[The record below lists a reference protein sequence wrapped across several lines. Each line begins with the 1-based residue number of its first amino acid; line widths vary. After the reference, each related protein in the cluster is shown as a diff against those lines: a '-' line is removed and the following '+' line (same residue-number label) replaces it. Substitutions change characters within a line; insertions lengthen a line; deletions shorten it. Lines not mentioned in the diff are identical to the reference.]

1 MRSPLVV
8 RQTVVWLLLLVLFGF
23 MLMPVWIMLIS
34 SLKPLGAVQTP
45 DPSWLPTPFRPQN
58 YAEIWREIPLLAYL
72 KNSAIVAFC
81 STALV
86 MALAIP
92 SAYAMARFSFL
103 GRRPYMFALLT
114 TQMFSPVVIIIPLYR
129 FMRESGLY
137 DTLTAVIM
145 GNSALSMAF
154 ATWMLVGYFRS
165 IPQDIEEAV
174 WVDGGTRRDSLLRV
188 VLPLSAPGL
197 VTTAIY
203 TFILSW
209 NEFILPLSFISSIE
223 KQVVVVG
230 LYDFVSQEGV
240 EWNLLM
246 ATVVV
251 AVIPVVILFTLV
263 QRYLTEGLV
272 GGATK
277 G

>member
-1 MRSPLVV
+1 MKTALV
-8 RQTVVWLLLLVLFGF
+8 RQTLVLALLLVLFGF
-23 MLMPVWIMLIS
+23 LLMPVWIMIIS
-34 SLKPLGAVQTP
+34 ALKPLNAVQTP
-45 DPSWLPTPFRPQN
+45 DPTWLPAPVRFEN
-58 YAEIWREIPLLAYL
+58 FVEIWSEIPLLSYL
-72 KNSAIVAFC
+72 KNSAIVAFS

-92 SAYAMARFSFL
+92 SAYALARFSFP

-114 TQMFSPVVIIIPLYR
+114 TQMFSPVIIVIPLYR

-137 DTLTAVIM
+137 DTLTAVIL
-145 GNSALSMAF
+145 GDAALSMAF
-154 ATWMLVGYFRS
+154 ATWMLTGYFRS
-165 IPQDIEEAV
+165 IPKDVEEAV

-203 TFILSW
+203 TFILAW
-209 NEFILPLSFISSIE
+209 NQFILPLSFISSLE

-230 LYDFVSQEGV
+230 LYDFVSEEGV
-240 EWNLLM
+240 AWNLLM
-246 ATVVV
+246 ASVVV
-251 AVIPVVILFTLV
+251 AVIPVVVLFTLV
-263 QRYLTEGLV
+263 QRYLTEGLLS
-272 GGATK
+272 GATK

>member
-1 MRSPLVV
+1 MKTSLV
-8 RQTVVWLLLLVLFGF
+8 RQTVVLALLLALFGF
-23 MLMPVWIMLIS
+23 LLMPVWIMVIS
-34 SLKPLGAVQTP
+34 SLKPLNAVQTP
-45 DPSWLPTPFRPQN
+45 DPTWLPAPVRFEN
-58 YAEIWREIPLLAYL
+58 FVDIWSEIPLLSYL
-72 KNSAIVAFC
+72 KNSAIVAFS

-92 SAYAMARFSFL
+92 SAYALARFSFL

-114 TQMFSPVVIIIPLYR
+114 TQMFSPVIIVIPLYR

-137 DTLTAVIM
+137 DTLTAVIL
-145 GNSALSMAF
+145 GDAALSMAF
-154 ATWMLVGYFRS
+154 ATWMLTGYFRS
-165 IPQDIEEAV
+165 IPKDVEEAV

-203 TFILSW
+203 TFILAW
-209 NEFILPLSFISSIE
+209 NQFILPLSFISSLE

-230 LYDFVSQEGV
+230 LYDFVSEEGV
-240 EWNLLM
+240 AWNLLM
-246 ATVVV
+246 ASVVV
-251 AVIPVVILFTLV
+251 AVIPVVILFTFV
-263 QRYLTEGLV
+263 QRYLTEGLLS
-272 GGATK
+272 GATK

>member
-1 MRSPLVV
+1 MKTSLV
-8 RQTVVWLLLLVLFGF
+8 RQTMVLALLLVLFGF
-23 MLMPVWIMLIS
+23 LLMPVWIMVIS
-34 SLKPLGAVQTP
+34 SLKPLNAVQTP
-45 DPSWLPTPFRPQN
+45 DPTWLPAPVRFEN
-58 YAEIWREIPLLAYL
+58 FVDIWSEIPLLSYL
-72 KNSAIVAFC
+72 KNSAIVAFS

-92 SAYAMARFSFL
+92 SAYALPRFSFL

-114 TQMFSPVVIIIPLYR
+114 TQMFSPVIIVIPLYR

-137 DTLTAVIM
+137 DTLTAVIL
-145 GNSALSMAF
+145 GDAALSMAF
-154 ATWMLVGYFRS
+154 ATWMLTGYFRS
-165 IPQDIEEAV
+165 IPKDVEEAV
-174 WVDGGTRRDSLLRV
+174 WVDGGNRRDSLLRV

-203 TFILSW
+203 TFILAW
-209 NEFILPLSFISSIE
+209 NQFILPLSFISSLE

-230 LYDFVSQEGV
+230 LYDFVSEEGV
-240 EWNLLM
+240 AWNLLM
-246 ATVVV
+246 ASVVV

-263 QRYLTEGLV
+263 QRYLTEGLLS
-272 GGATK
+272 GATK

>member
-1 MRSPLVV
+1 M
-8 RQTVVWLLLLVLFGF
+8 GD
-23 MLMPVWIMLIS
+23 
-34 SLKPLGAVQTP
+34 VQTP
-45 DPSWLPTPFRPQN
+45 DPIWLAGALRPEN
-58 YAEIWREIPLLAYL
+58 YAEIWSQIPLLTYL
-72 KNSAIVAFC
+72 KNSALVAFS
-81 STALV
+81 STGLV

-92 SAYAMARFSFL
+92 SAYALARFSFL
-103 GRRPYMFALLT
+103 GRRTYMFALLT
-114 TQMFSPVVIIIPLYR
+114 TQMFSPVIIIIPLYR

-137 DTLTAVIM
+137 DTLTAVIL
-145 GNSALSMAF
+145 GDAAISMAF
-154 ATWMLVGYFRS
+154 ATWMLTGYFRS

-188 VLPLSAPGL
+188 VVPLSAPGM

-203 TFILSW
+203 TSILAW
-209 NEFILPLSFISSIE
+209 NQFILPLAFISSIE

-230 LYDFVSQEGV
+230 LYDFVTEEGV

-246 ATVVV
+246 ASVVV

-263 QRYLTEGLV
+263 QRYLTEGLL

>member
-1 MRSPLVV
+1 M
-8 RQTVVWLLLLVLFGF
+8 
-23 MLMPVWIMLIS
+23 
-34 SLKPLGAVQTP
+34 
-45 DPSWLPTPFRPQN
+45 
-58 YAEIWREIPLLAYL
+58 
-72 KNSAIVAFC
+72 
-81 STALV
+81 
-86 MALAIP
+86 
-92 SAYAMARFSFL
+92 
-103 GRRPYMFALLT
+103 
-114 TQMFSPVVIIIPLYR
+114 
-129 FMRESGLY
+129 
-137 DTLTAVIM
+137 
-145 GNSALSMAF
+145 
-154 ATWMLVGYFRS
+154 
-165 IPQDIEEAV
+165 
-174 WVDGGTRRDSLLRV
+174 DGGTRRDSLLRV
-188 VLPLSAPGL
+188 VVPLSAPGL

>member
-1 MRSPLVV
+1 MKTSLA
-8 RQTVVWLLLLVLFGF
+8 RQTVVLALLLMLFGF
-23 MLMPVWIMLIS
+23 LLMPVWIMVIS
-34 SLKPLGAVQTP
+34 SLKPLNAVQTP
-45 DPSWLPTPFRPQN
+45 DPTWLPAPIRFEN
-58 YAEIWREIPLLAYL
+58 FVDIWSEIPLLSYL
-72 KNSAIVAFC
+72 KNSAIVAFS

-92 SAYAMARFSFL
+92 SAYALARFSFL

-114 TQMFSPVVIIIPLYR
+114 TQMFSPVIIVIPLYR

-137 DTLTAVIM
+137 DTLTAVIL
-145 GNSALSMAF
+145 GDAALSMAF
-154 ATWMLVGYFRS
+154 ATWMLTGYFRS
-165 IPQDIEEAV
+165 IPKDVEEAV

-203 TFILSW
+203 TFILAW
-209 NEFILPLSFISSIE
+209 NQFILPLSFISSLE

-230 LYDFVSQEGV
+230 LYDFVSEEGV
-240 EWNLLM
+240 AWNLLM
-246 ATVVV
+246 ASVVV
-251 AVIPVVILFTLV
+251 AVIPVVILFTFV
-263 QRYLTEGLV
+263 QRYLTEGLLS
-272 GGATK
+272 GATK

>member
-1 MRSPLVV
+1 MRTSLV
-8 RQTVVWLLLLVLFGF
+8 RQTVVLILLLVLFGF
-23 MLMPVWIMLIS
+23 LLMPVWIMIIS
-34 SLKPLGAVQTP
+34 SLKPLNAVQTP
-45 DPSWLPTPFRPQN
+45 DPTWLPAPVRFEN
-58 YAEIWREIPLLAYL
+58 YVEIWSEIPLLSYL
-72 KNSAIVAFC
+72 KNSAIVAFS

-92 SAYAMARFSFL
+92 SAYALARFSLL

-114 TQMFSPVVIIIPLYR
+114 TQMFSPVIIIIPLYR

-137 DTLTAVIM
+137 DTLTAVIL
-145 GNSALSMAF
+145 GDAALSMAF
-154 ATWMLVGYFRS
+154 ATWMLTGYFRS
-165 IPQDIEEAV
+165 IPKDVEEAV

-203 TFILSW
+203 TFILAW
-209 NEFILPLSFISSIE
+209 NQFILPLSFISSLE

-230 LYDFVSQEGV
+230 LYDFVSEEGV
-240 EWNLLM
+240 AWNLLM
-246 ATVVV
+246 ASVVV
-251 AVIPVVILFTLV
+251 AVIPVVILFTFV
-263 QRYLTEGLV
+263 QRYLTEGLLS
-272 GGATK
+272 GATK

>member
-1 MRSPLVV
+1 M
-8 RQTVVWLLLLVLFGF
+8 
-23 MLMPVWIMLIS
+23 
-34 SLKPLGAVQTP
+34 
-45 DPSWLPTPFRPQN
+45 
-58 YAEIWREIPLLAYL
+58 
-72 KNSAIVAFC
+72 
-81 STALV
+81 
-86 MALAIP
+86 
-92 SAYAMARFSFL
+92 
-103 GRRPYMFALLT
+103 
-114 TQMFSPVVIIIPLYR
+114 
-129 FMRESGLY
+129 
-137 DTLTAVIM
+137 
-145 GNSALSMAF
+145 
-154 ATWMLVGYFRS
+154 
-165 IPQDIEEAV
+165 
-174 WVDGGTRRDSLLRV
+174 
-188 VLPLSAPGL
+188 SAPGL

>member
-1 MRSPLVV
+1 MRRLLV
-8 RQTVVWLLLLVLFGF
+8 RQTVVWALLIVLFGF
-23 MLMPVWIMLIS
+23 LLMPAWIMLIS
-34 SLKPLGAVQTP
+34 SLKPLGAVETP
-45 DPSWLPTPFRPQN
+45 DPRWLPTPFAPEN
-58 YAEIWREIPLLAYL
+58 YAEIWREIQLLTYL
-72 KNSAIVAFC
+72 KNSAIVAFA

-86 MALAIP
+86 MALAVP
-92 SAYAMARFSFL
+92 SAYALARFSFF
-103 GRRPYMFALLT
+103 GRRSYLFALLI
-114 TQMFSPVVIIIPLYR
+114 TQMFSPVIIIPLYR
-129 FMRESGLY
+129 FMNVSGLY

-145 GNSALSMAF
+145 GNTALSMAF
-154 ATWMLVGYFRS
+154 ATWMLTGYFRS

-174 WVDGGTRRDSLLRV
+174 WVDDGTRRDSLLRV
-188 VLPLSAPGL
+188 VVPLSAPGL

-203 TFILSW
+203 TFILAW
-209 NEFILPLSFISSIE
+209 NEFALPLSFISSQE

-230 LYDFVSQEGV
+230 LYDFVSDEAV

-246 ATVVV
+246 ASVVV
-251 AVIPVVILFTLV
+251 AVIPVVILFTFV

>member
-1 MRSPLVV
+1 MKGALFV
-8 RQTVVWLLLLVLFGF
+8 RQTVVLALLVVIFGF
-23 MLMPVWIMLIS
+23 LLMPVWIMLVS
-34 SLKPLGAVQTP
+34 SLKPLGDVQTP
-45 DPSWLPTPFRPQN
+45 DPTWLPLPMRPEN
-58 YAEIWREIPLLAYL
+58 YADIWREIPLLTYL
-72 KNSAIVAFC
+72 KNSAIVALS

-92 SAYAMARFSFL
+92 SAYALARFSFL
-103 GRRPYMFALLT
+103 GRRPYMFALLV
-114 TQMFSPVVIIIPLYR
+114 TQMFSPVVVIIPLYR

-137 DTLTAVIM
+137 DTLLAVIM
-145 GNSALSMAF
+145 GNTALAMAF
-154 ATWMLVGYFRS
+154 ATWMLTSYFRS
-165 IPQDIEEAV
+165 IPKDIEEAV
-174 WVDGGTRRDSLLRV
+174 WVDGGTRRDSLLRIIV
-188 VLPLSAPGL
+188 PLSAPGL

-209 NEFILPLSFISSIE
+209 NEFILPLSFVSSPE

-230 LYDFVSQEGV
+230 LYGFVNEQGV
-240 EWNLLM
+240 QWNLLM
-246 ATVVV
+246 ASVVV
-251 AVIPVVILFTLV
+251 AVIPVIILFTLV

>member
-1 MRSPLVV
+1 MSGKTLA
-8 RQTVVWLLLLVLFGF
+8 RQTIVWAVLLALFGF
-23 MLMPVWIMLIS
+23 LLMPVWIMLVS
-34 SLKPLGAVQTP
+34 SLKPLGEVQTP
-45 DPSWLPTPFRPQN
+45 DPTWLPVPFRPGN
-58 YAEIWREIPLLAYL
+58 YLDIWREIPLLGYL
-72 KNSAIVAFC
+72 RNSAIVAF
-81 STALV
+81 STTALV

-137 DTLTAVIM
+137 DTLLAVIM
-145 GNSALSMAF
+145 GNAALSMAF
-154 ATWMLVGYFRS
+154 ATWMLTGYFRS
-165 IPQDIEEAV
+165 IPQEIEEAV

-188 VLPLSAPGL
+188 VMPLSAPGL

-209 NEFILPLSFISSIE
+209 NEFILPLSFISSLE

-251 AVIPVVILFTLV
+251 SVIPVIILFTLV

>member
-1 MRSPLVV
+1 MRALPV
-8 RQTVVWLLLLVLFGF
+8 RQTVVLALLLVLFGF
-23 MLMPVWIMLIS
+23 LLMPVWIMIVS
-34 SLKPLGAVQTP
+34 SLKPLGEVQTP
-45 DPSWLPTPFRPQN
+45 DPTWLPVPFRAGN
-58 YAEIWREIPLLAYL
+58 YAEIWSEIPLLAYM
-72 KNSAIVAFC
+72 KNSAIVAFS

-86 MALAIP
+86 MALSIP
-92 SAYAMARFSFL
+92 SAYALARFSFL
-103 GRRPYMFALLT
+103 GRRTYMFALLT
-114 TQMFSPVVIIIPLYR
+114 TQMFSPVIIVIPLYR

-137 DTLTAVIM
+137 DTLAAVII
-145 GNSALSMAF
+145 GDAALSMAF
-154 ATWMLVGYFRS
+154 ATWMLTGYFRS
-165 IPQDIEEAV
+165 IPQEIEEAV

-188 VLPLSAPGL
+188 VVPLSAPGL

-203 TFILSW
+203 TFILAW
-209 NEFILPLSFISSIE
+209 NQFILPLSFISSQE

-240 EWNLLM
+240 AWNLLM
-246 ATVVV
+246 ASVVV